1 MELSDRSYDQVFD
14 LDNTL
19 KGDEDKRISLQNQK
33 IKTLNELK
41 NILFGSIEETK
52 SKLASVLTQYIGSK
66 NTRAIRDVC
75 LILRSINTV
84 ILHIID
90 DKRAKITLLNSVE
103 SEKNNLDK
111 IDIDGDSKAEQA
123 IRGLI
128 KLITVDDPDNA
139 ELLYYLNSGVEGLD
153 KISERL
159 KDLQGI
165 DMESLKRSG
174 LIVESLASLEKNIEE
189 QQSIIENV
197 FPKRTFIQRLLHK
210 DQPDNDMFSQIS
222 ELITLI
228 GTEITV
234 DNKYLRYC
242 YEMTDIKAENDDIT
256 KIRWLEEKQ
265 AKLDDDLKLLFR
277 MFLIPKVPFTSGN
290 YSTFV
295 SSENDSMRIFDE
307 KSINNDSIKTRKSQ
321 FRIGSLQRNLF
332 YVPYRVNTTDQSQ
345 NRCGFLMPI
354 EAVMKGHYF
363 ITRKDNTE
371 IMIYD
376 KPHEENDLI
385 KMVQDDAKIFDLI
398 LKDIEDCFA
407 EWGKEAKTIQH
418 DFRRNWAPAAR
429 KIIIKDFTKR
439 WVNEQAPIFRDKLHS
454 LFDVVD
460 FMTDTLWFASISED
474 ELRAE
479 QSKGYEQDF
488 IKPKDFI
495 EEVYRM
501 DKPQFIEL
509 VKRSKAF
516 YNSIIP
522 DAVKFLKEARL
533 DIPIID
539 MVFVAPRAKVLFWEK
554 YFQKINYRPRVYYYK
569 SKDIGAGMAEAFE
582 KCNATTSAKDIK
594 TPRDT
599 KIFNS
604 PFKALQVI

>member
-1 MELSDRSYDQVFD
+1 MEITDRSYDKVFD
-14 LDNTL
+14 LDKTL
-19 KGDEDKRISLQNQK
+19 KTDEDKRISLQNQK

-66 NTRAIRDVC
+66 NTRSIRDVC
-75 LILRSINTV
+75 LILRSINSV
-84 ILHIID
+84 ILHIIEE
-90 DKRAKITLLNSVE
+90 KRSKISLLNSVE
-103 SEKNNLDK
+103 TEKNNLDR
-111 IDIDGDSKAEQA
+111 IDIDSDTKANEA
-123 IRGLI
+123 IKGLI
-128 KLITVDDPDNA
+128 KLITQDDPDNA
-139 ELLYYLNSGVEGLD
+139 ELLYYLNSGLDGLE
-153 KISERL
+153 KIAQRL
-159 KDLQGI
+159 KDLEAV
-165 DMESLKRSG
+165 DSESLKRSG
-174 LIVESLASLEKNIEE
+174 LIVESLANLEKNIIS
-189 QQSIIENV
+189 QQALIDQV
-197 FPKRTFIQRLLHK
+197 FPKRSFLQKILHK
-210 DQPDNDMFSQIS
+210 DVPNDMFGKIG
-222 ELITLI
+222 ELVTLI
-228 GTEITV
+228 SKEITT

-242 YEMTDIKAENDDIT
+242 YEMTDIKSENEDIT
-256 KIRWLEEKQ
+256 NIRWLEEKQ
-265 AKLDDDLKLLFR
+265 VKLDDDLKLLFR

-307 KSINNDSIKTRKSQ
+307 KSINNDSIKTKKSQ
-321 FRIGSLQRNLF
+321 FRIGSLHRNLF
-332 YVPYRVNTTDQSQ
+332 YVPYRVNTTDQSE

-354 EAVMKGHYF
+354 EAVMEGHYF

-376 KPHEENDLI
+376 KPHEDNDLI

-398 LKDIEDCFA
+398 LQDIEDCFV
-407 EWGKEAKTIQH
+407 EWGKEAKSIQH

-474 ELRAE
+474 ELKAE
-479 QSKGYEQDF
+479 QAKGYEQDF

-501 DKPQFIEL
+501 DKPQFIDL

-516 YNSIIP
+516 YNTIIP

-533 DIPIID
+533 DIPIIN

-554 YFQKINYRPRVYYYK
+554 YFEKINYRPRVYYYK
-569 SKDIGAGMAEAFE
+569 AKSIGDGMKEAFE
-582 KCNATTSAKDIK
+582 KCNATEAAKDVK
-594 TPRDT
+594 RPKDT
-599 KIFNS
+599 RIFNS
-604 PFKALQVI
+604 PFKALQII